1 MFLFLPNQNSSQ
13 DEVGKPL
20 QATCTEKA
28 GVYNIE
34 HLFSFGCKSI
44 LFFNSQRLSI
54 LQLCPDTLHMLC
66 KAETH
71 PSRQAL
77 KEHYS

>member
-20 QATCTEKA
+20 QATYAEKA
-28 GVYNIE
+28 GVYNIQPN
-34 HLFSFGCKSI
+34 LNKCSKSI

-54 LQLCPDTLHMLC
+54 LQLCPDALHMLC

-71 PSRQAL
+71 PSCQAL
-77 KEHYS
+77 K